1 VEVDALIDTNPR
13 YAGVLSRLLA
23 GSSAARSSWLRTRQD
38 SASMHARAHAG
49 TPLRVCVPRAILRDL
64 RRRLDAVRWPSAVK
78 GEPWADGTDLEF
90 MHRLV
95 AYWRRD
101 FDWRAQER
109 AMNALPHF
117 RAHVGGAGIHF
128 IRVPGR
134 GPSPLPL
141 LLTNGWP
148 SSFLEYRKI
157 IPLLA
162 DPAAHGGD
170 ARDAF
175 DVVIPSLPG
184 YGFSDPAMTP
194 DVDVGRIASLWH
206 ELMADV
212 LGYDRYAVHGS
223 DIGAGVCSLIGLAAP
238 PQLLGIHL
246 ASVTSS
252 AIIRY
257 FGDHAAPFTDAER
270 EFLVG
275 FANWM
280 DIEGAYSHLQ
290 RTKPQ
295 SLAYSLTD
303 SPVGLAAWIVEKLRA
318 WSDCSGDVEQRFS
331 LDDILATTTLY
342 WVTSSIGSSMRLYY
356 EGRLHPRR
364 LVRGERVEV
373 PCGVAL
379 FPRDIARPPREW
391 AERAYRVTRW
401 TEMPRGGHFPA
412 HEEPALLASELR
424 EFFRPLRC
432 TAPA

>member
-1 VEVDALIDTNPR
+1 MKSPDS
-13 YAGVLSRLLA
+13 G
-23 GSSAARSSWLRTRQD
+23 ARHLRPHTGN
-38 SASMHARAHAG
+38 S
-49 TPLRVCVPRAILRDL
+49 LRVRVPRAVLRDL
-64 RRRLDAVRWPSAVK
+64 HRRLGAVRWPHAVS
-78 GEPWADGTDLEF
+78 GAPWADGTDLEF

-95 AYWRRD
+95 TYWRRD

-117 RAHVGGAGIHF
+117 RARVGDAGVHF
-128 IRVPGR
+128 IRVSGR

-157 IPLLA
+157 IPLLT

-184 YGFSDPAMTP
+184 YGFSDPAP
-194 DVDVGRIASLWH
+194 KDGVDVGRIASLWH
-206 ELMADV
+206 QLMTDV
-212 LGYDRYAVHGS
+212 LGYERYAAHGS
-223 DIGAGVCSLIGLAAP
+223 DIGAGVCSMLGLEAP

-246 ASVTSS
+246 TSVTGSS
-252 AIIRY
+252 IIRD
-257 FGDHAAPFTDAER
+257 FGGDAAPITDAER
-270 EFLVG
+270 EFLLG

-280 DIEGAYSHLQ
+280 DVEGAYSHLQ

-295 SLAYSLTD
+295 SLAYALTD
-303 SPVGLAAWIVEKLRA
+303 SPVGLAAWIVEKFRA
-318 WSDCSGDVEQRFS
+318 WSDCSGDVEQRFT
-331 LDDILATTTLY
+331 LDDILTTITLY
-342 WVTSSIGSSMRLYY
+342 WVTGSIGPSMRLYY

-364 LVRGERVEV
+364 LMRGERIEV

-379 FPRDIARPPREW
+379 FPRDLARPPREW
-391 AERAYRVTRW
+391 GERAYRITRW

-432 TAPA
+432 SGSKTTAFGVKLIQA